1 MIKNSYIMDVC
12 IRVNG
17 GETAN
22 HEKKNRKFNLDAYII
37 KQRVKAVAWFKVE
50 RIISSVDG

>member
-17 GETAN
+17 GETVN